1 MSYPEKRILLLC
13 RDDNTSKSVYNALR
27 KSFDEVVVL
36 CEDHVSRSEMVKR
49 RVKRI
54 GYFETAGQVLFIL
67 AVQPLLR
74 RKSQKR
80 IDEIKREY
88 GLDESETNWQTIR
101 VKSVN
106 SDEARQALREINPD
120 VVVVNGTRI
129 ISKKTL
135 QSINAPI
142 INMHA
147 GITPTYRG
155 VHGAYW
161 ALVEERPD
169 LVGTTVHFIDEGID
183 TGSIIKQ
190 VSFPTTKDDNFC
202 TYPYLH
208 TAAGIPALIDAVRAI
223 LAGEVKREKSISDK
237 PSKLHYHPTIWGYFW
252 EKLRKGVN

>member
-1 MSYPEKRILLLC
+1 MSNSKKRILLLC
-13 RDDNTSKSVYNALR
+13 RDDNTSKSVFNALR

-36 CEDHVSRSEMVKR
+36 CENHVSRSEMVKR
-49 RVKRI
+49 RLKRI
-54 GYFETAGQVLFIL
+54 GLVETAGQVLFIT
-67 AVQPLLR
+67 AVSPLLR
-74 RKSQKR
+74 RRSQKR

-88 GLDESETNWQTIR
+88 GLDESEDNWQPKR
-101 VKSVN
+101 VESIN
-106 SDEARQALREINPD
+106 SPEAQEAIREISPD

-129 ISKKTL
+129 IGKKTL
-135 QSINAPI
+135 QSLDAPI

-161 ALVEERPD
+161 ALAEDRPD

-190 VSFPTTKDDNFC
+190 VSFPTTSEDNFW

-208 TAAGIPALIDAVRAI
+208 TAAGIPALIDAVKAL

-237 PSKLHYHPTIWGYFW
+237 ASKLHYHPTIWGYFW
-252 EKLRKGVN
+252 GKIRKGVN

>member
-1 MSYPEKRILLLC
+1 VSNSKKRILLLC
-13 RDDNTSKSVYNALR
+13 RDDNTSKSVFNALR
-27 KSFDEVVVL
+27 KNFDEVVVL
-36 CEDHVSRSEMVKR
+36 CENHVSRSEMVKR
-49 RVKRI
+49 RLRRI
-54 GYFETAGQVLFIL
+54 GLVETAGQVLFIA
-67 AVQPLLR
+67 AVSPLLR
-74 RKSQKR
+74 RRSQKR

-88 GLDESETNWQTIR
+88 GLDESEANWQVNR
-101 VKSVN
+101 VESIN
-106 SDEARQALREINPD
+106 SSEAQEAIREINPD

-129 ISKKTL
+129 IGKKTL
-135 QSINAPI
+135 ESINAPI

-161 ALVEERPD
+161 ALAEDRPD

-190 VSFPTTKDDNFC
+190 VSFPTTSEDNFC

-208 TAAGIPALIDAVRAI
+208 TAAGIPALIDAVKAL

-237 PSKLHYHPTIWGYFW
+237 ASKLHYHPTIWGYFW
-252 EKLRKGVN
+252 GKLRKGVN

>member
-1 MSYPEKRILLLC
+1 VSNPKKRILLLC

-27 KSFDEVVVL
+27 KSFDDVVVL

-49 RVKRI
+49 RMKRI
-54 GYFETAGQVLFIL
+54 GFVETAGQVLFIL
-67 AVQPLLR
+67 AVSPLLK

-80 IDEIKREY
+80 IDEIKHKY
-88 GLDESETNWQTIR
+88 GLDESETNWHVTR
-101 VKSVN
+101 VKTIN
-106 SDEARQALREINPD
+106 SSEAQKAIRQINPD
-120 VVVVNGTRI
+120 VVIVNGTRI

-161 ALVEERPD
+161 ALAEGRPD

-190 VSFPTTKDDNFC
+190 VSFPTMSEDNFT

-208 TAAGIPALIDAVRAI
+208 TAAGIPALIDAVKAV
-223 LAGEVKREKSISDK
+223 LEGEVKKEKSISDK
-237 PSKLHYHPTIWGYFW
+237 PSKLHYHPTIWKYLWG
-252 EKLRKGVN
+252 KIRNGVG

>member
-1 MSYPEKRILLLC
+1 VSNPKKRILLLC

-27 KSFDEVVVL
+27 KSFEDVIVL
-36 CEDHVSRSEMVKR
+36 CENHVSRSEMVKR
-49 RVKRI
+49 RMKRI
-54 GYFETAGQVLFIL
+54 GFVETAGQVLFIL
-67 AVQPLLR
+67 AVSPLMR
-74 RKSQKR
+74 RRSQKR
-80 IDEIKREY
+80 IDEIKREH
-88 GLDESETNWQTIR
+88 GLDESETNWQVTR
-101 VKSVN
+101 VKTIN
-106 SDEARQALREINPD
+106 SSEAQAAIREINPD
-120 VVVVNGTRI
+120 IVVVNGTRI

-161 ALVEERPD
+161 ALAEDRPD

-190 VSFPTTKDDNFC
+190 VSFSTTSEDNFC

-208 TAAGIPALIDAVRAI
+208 TAAGIPALIDAVKAI
-223 LAGEVKREKSISDK
+223 LDGEVKKEKSISDK
-237 PSKLHYHPTIWGYFW
+237 PSKLHYHPTIWEYFW
-252 EKLRKGVN
+252 GKIRKGVS